1 MTATSNTDDYE
12 THPDVFEELGIYAE
26 HLRNLVQLR
35 WKEESKL
42 HFEDRNLLLE
52 GSPIHHKAV
61 SIGRL
66 ANKAMGLQ
74 GMQIVCYSACMDAC
88 SQDGPGWSLD
98 ACQRDKLAIFELNLT
113 WHGIGDWLR

>member
-1 MTATSNTDDYE
+1 MTATSNTGDYE

-74 GMQIVCYSACMDAC
+74 GMQIVCYSACMEPALRTA
-88 SQDGPGWSLD
+88 PGGVWTPAKGTSWRFLS
-98 ACQRDKLAIFELNLT
+98 
-113 WHGIGDWLR
+113 

>member
-1 MTATSNTDDYE
+1 MTATSNTGDYE
-12 THPDVFEELGIYAE
+12 THLDVFEELGIYAE
-26 HLRNLVQLR
+26 HLRNLFQLR

-113 WHGIGDWLR
+113 WHGIGEWLR